1 MSKEVK
7 RPLTNKNGFAAWGEC
22 MCKRTEVETRKLIFK
37 VFNNII

>member
-7 RPLTNKNGFAAWGEC
+7 RPLKNKNAFASWGEC
-22 MCKRTEVETRKLIFK
+22 MCKHTEVEIRKLIFK